1 MTGQTTETSD
11 LFLRPLA
18 LLAAGATGAD
28 IERLVREA
36 RAKARRAR
44 RPLEWRDIENAL
56 HALSRPPPPELD
68 WQIAVHELG
77 HAIAYV
83 VLGIGTVTTI
93 RLGGKGGEVA
103 VSLDVTRLQDEQGV
117 MNLIAA
123 TLAGRTAEQVV
134 LGKTLVGAG
143 GGQESDLARATQLAL
158 EAETSLGLA
167 EEMPL
172 VYRAPGNFADALLY
186 NPILASRV
194 STRLEAAETIAREV
208 LEQQRKIVETLA
220 KRLQIDRVLEGSDV
234 IDALQHD
241 QERVSAS

>member
-1 MTGQTTETSD
+1 MTRPTTETSA
-11 LFLRPLA
+11 LSLRPLA

-28 IERLVREA
+28 MERLVREA

-56 HALSRPPPPELD
+56 LALAPPPPPELD

-77 HAIAYV
+77 HAVAYV

-93 RLGGKGGEVA
+93 RIGGRGGEVA
-103 VSLDVTRLQDEQGV
+103 VSIDVARLQDEQGV
-117 MNLIAA
+117 MKLIAA
-123 TLAGRTAEQVV
+123 TLAGRTAERVI

-167 EEMPL
+167 DDMPL
-172 VYRAPGNFADALLY
+172 VYRSPGQPTDALLY

-194 STRLEAAETIAREV
+194 STRLEAAEAIARAV
-208 LEQQRKIVETLA
+208 LERHRTIVETLA
-220 KRLQIDRVLEGSDV
+220 KRLQIDRVLEGRDV
-234 IDALQHD
+234 IDALQGD
-241 QERVSAS
+241 QKRVPAS